1 MVAELRTEAAPLPLL
16 FEPDRPADLST
27 RKSVQNGGIRSQF
40 ALDFG
45 ARVQHAIALYIVA
58 GVSRPDVARFLGMS
72 ERQTQAVVLG
82 RAWPAYSKPVLRAL
96 DRMGI
101 SLSRGRW
108 YGPRA
113 RHHEI
118 VAASQ
123 SVMRRAIDALE
134 GAPIPLYDR
143 DKLVS
148 DLYLLT
154 VAGEVE
160 R

>member
-1 MVAELRTEAAPLPLL
+1 MVRETAPLPLL
-16 FEPDRPADLST
+16 FEPDRPNELST
-27 RKSVQNGGIRSQF
+27 RNSVQNGGIRSEF

-45 ARVQHAIALYIVA
+45 ARVQHAIAMYIV
-58 GVSRPDVARFLGMS
+58 GGMPRPGVARFLGMS

-82 RAWPAYSKPVLRAL
+82 RAWPAYSQPVLRAL
-96 DRMGI
+96 ARMGI

-118 VAASQ
+118 IAASH
-123 SVMRRAIDALE
+123 SVMRRAIDAIE
-134 GAPIPLYDR
+134 VPDMPLYDR

-154 VAGEVE
+154 VAAEA
-160 R
+160 RP